1 MFAVE
6 FRISLLDALELIAQL
21 SEELRSLAFGRL
33 IGVMTVTFSHTG
45 VRFIFDILCVKTIR
59 SALII
64 PSEVVYRC
72 SADHSGYKIWAWVSP
87 QSVTASCKHAGSSV
101 GPA

>member
-6 FRISLLDALELIAQL
+6 FRISFLDVLELIAQL
-21 SEELRSLAFGRL
+21 SEELRSPASGKL
-33 IGVMTVTFSHTG
+33 IGMMTVAFSHTG

-59 SALII
+59 SALMI

-72 SADHSGYKIWAWVSP
+72 TADNDHSGYKIWALTV
-87 QSVTASCKHAGSSV
+87 V
-101 GPA
+101 GGCIVQAY